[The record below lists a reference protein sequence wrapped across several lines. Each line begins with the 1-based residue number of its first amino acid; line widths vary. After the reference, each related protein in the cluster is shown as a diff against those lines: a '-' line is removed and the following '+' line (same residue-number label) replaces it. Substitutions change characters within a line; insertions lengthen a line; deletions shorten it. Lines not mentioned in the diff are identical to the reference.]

1 MNDTTAQSDVVITS
15 PASDPSATNSTSHT
29 AENTADKVCI
39 TADTLAVTADTVYIS
54 DDTLSHSESTAD
66 TSHKQQTA
74 DPPHVSIAFVQ
85 FSHRVYTKTAH
96 TKGKNGP

>member
-1 MNDTTAQSDVVITS
+1 VNDTTAQSDVVITS

-54 DDTLSHSESTAD
+54 DDTLSHSDSTQGRR
-66 TSHKQQTA
+66 HG
-74 DPPHVSIAFVQ
+74 F
-85 FSHRVYTKTAH
+85 
-96 TKGKNGP
+96 KGGGTILRAERAKKFF